1 MASSDHGGSG
11 SEVDRASTVVEL
23 SRRVAG
29 LLQDPATAHLEQAIA
44 TLQPVLSGTA
54 PAKALRAEAMRRRG
68 DATKAAALFEEA
80 IAEAP
85 DLDAAYH
92 CAALARTASGDHAG
106 ARRLWAALLD
116 RSPHDPV
123 ARYQIGLSWHDER
136 NYDEAARWYEDQ
148 LARHPASFRAAQNLG
163 LARLARGDARGA
175 AAALARATELDPRH
189 AGAWTSLGE
198 ALRRAG
204 DFAGA
209 ARAWLRAHA
218 LDPANVRLLARAA
231 HALGDAAEL
240 PAAIDVL
247 ARAIAQD
254 PGSAQLRWA
263 AGAHLS
269 SLGEHADAL
278 RVMREALERDPADGR
293 GHSAL
298 LLELQYDSALATR
311 EAVAAEHRRWA
322 AMHTDPLPRWRQA
335 AGTTPRPGARRL
347 RIGYVSPR
355 FCSGPLASLFLP
367 VLEAHDR
374 RRYHVTLYS
383 AHPHSDDVAT
393 RMRAACDAWR
403 DLPADD
409 DAAAAT
415 IAADG
420 LDLLVDLAGHAP
432 GHRLPVLARK
442 PAPVIATW
450 LDYGDTT
457 GVDAV
462 DYLLSDAIH
471 TPAADVAFFSERI
484 VWLPRCRFV
493 YAPIVPRDPA
503 ARVRAGDAVKFGSLN
518 RHAKI
523 TPAVLATWTQVLQA
537 VPGSRLEL
545 RASAYRGAGTV
556 AWIRERWARAGV
568 PVERVDFL
576 PYAPLVEALNAY
588 RTIDVALDTFPY
600 NGGVTTCDALAAGV
614 PVIALAG
621 ERMIARQSAALLHA
635 AMHPEWIAA
644 TPADY
649 VRIAVDVARDPARVA
664 QREEFARGVSRSPL
678 CLVPA
683 FVAGLERAYRAMIDL
698 GPRAGGSPASPLEID
713 G

>member
-1 MASSDHGGSG
+1 MASSDDGGPDSG
-11 SEVDRASTVVEL
+11 VDSTSALVEL
-23 SRRVAG
+23 SRRVAS
-29 LLQDPATAHLEQAIA
+29 LLQDPATARLEHALA
-44 TLQPVLSGTA
+44 TLPPALAGSA
-54 PAKALRAEAMRRRG
+54 PANALRAEAMRRRG
-68 DATKAAALFEEA
+68 EATRAAALFDEA
-80 IAEAP
+80 IAGAP
-85 DLDAAYH
+85 DLDAVYH
-92 CAALARTASGDHAG
+92 CAALARAAAAAPAG
-106 ARRLWAALLD
+106 ARGLWAALLA

-136 NYDEAARWYEDQ
+136 RYDEAARWYADQ
-148 LARHPASFRAAQNLG
+148 LARHPASFRAAHNLG
-163 LARLARGDARGA
+163 LARLAQGDATGA
-175 AAALARATELDPRH
+175 AAALARATELEPRH

-198 ALRRAG
+198 ALRRSG
-204 DFAGA
+204 DHAGA

-218 LDPANVRLLARAA
+218 QDPANVRLLARAA

-240 PAAIDVL
+240 PAAIEVL
-247 ARAIAQD
+247 TRAIAQD
-254 PGSAQLRWA
+254 PASAQLRWA

-269 SLGEHADAL
+269 SLGEHVGAL
-278 RVMREALERDPADGR
+278 RVMREALDRDPGDAR

-298 LLELQYDSALATR
+298 LLELQYDTALATR
-311 EAVAAEHRRWA
+311 DAVAAEHRRWA
-322 AMHTDPLPRWRQA
+322 TTHTAPLPRMRPPERTA
-335 AGTTPRPGARRL
+335 TRPRGRRL
-347 RIGYVSPR
+347 SIGYVSPR
-355 FCSGPLASLFLP
+355 FCNGPLASLFLP

-374 RRYHVTLYS
+374 QRFHVTLYS
-383 AHPHSDDVAT
+383 THPHADDVAT

-432 GHRLPVLARK
+432 GHRLRVLARK

-462 DYLLSDAIH
+462 DYLLTDAVH
-471 TPAADVAFFSERI
+471 TPAADIAFFSERV

-493 YAPIVPRDPA
+493 YAPIVPREPA
-503 ARVRAGDAVKFGSLN
+503 TPARTGDAVKFGSLN

-523 TPAVLATWTQVLQA
+523 TPAALATWTRVLEA

-545 RASAYRGAGTV
+545 RASAYRGPGTV

-568 PVERVDFL
+568 PVDRVDFL
-576 PYAPLVEALNAY
+576 PYAPLAEALNAY

-614 PVIALAG
+614 PVVALAG

-649 VRIAVDVARDPARVA
+649 VRIAVDLARDPARA
-664 QREEFARGVSRSPL
+664 ARREDVARGVARSPL

-683 FVAGLERAYRAMIDL
+683 FVAGLERAYRTMIDL
-698 GPRAGGSPASPLEID
+698 GARAGAAPPLEID